1 MKTLN
6 IESVVCKHFDFFSR
20 IFSAISPPKFSS
32 NRWTNRKSTRGG
44 GVKFTRLFKNK
55 LEISWG
61 VGFHVLFVSRGD
73 FSFNFH

>member
-6 IESVVCKHFDFFSR
+6 IESVVCKHLYFLSC
-20 IFSAISPPKFSS
+20 IFSAIFLLSCFCNQYANSLDLV
-32 NRWTNRKSTRGG
+32 G
-44 GVKFTRLFKNK
+44 GVKSTLPFKNK
-55 LEISWG
+55 LVISRR